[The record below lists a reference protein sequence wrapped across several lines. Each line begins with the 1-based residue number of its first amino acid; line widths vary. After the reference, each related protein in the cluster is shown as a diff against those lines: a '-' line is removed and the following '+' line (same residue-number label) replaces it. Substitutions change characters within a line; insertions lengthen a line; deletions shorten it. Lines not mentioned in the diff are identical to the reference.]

1 MTLPYV
7 CKLSLNERQQNTRS
21 MVRNVCAFK
30 TYIFI
35 FQKIILIATRE
46 TNHNRDRY
54 AYSFSDVEIT
64 GKKCKVKSVKNLQY
78 GKKGKQ
84 STQSISNIKVEKENM
99 YNIYFKAEQ
108 KINFK
113 IYHFALKNF
122 KENGQAPY
130 TKRLEE
136 KSEIED

>member
-1 MTLPYV
+1 M
-7 CKLSLNERQQNTRS
+7 
-21 MVRNVCAFK
+21 
-30 TYIFI
+30 
-35 FQKIILIATRE
+35 
-46 TNHNRDRY
+46 
-54 AYSFSDVEIT
+54 EIT
-64 GKKCKVKSVKNLQY
+64 GKKCKVKSVKNLQH

-136 KSEIED
+136 KE